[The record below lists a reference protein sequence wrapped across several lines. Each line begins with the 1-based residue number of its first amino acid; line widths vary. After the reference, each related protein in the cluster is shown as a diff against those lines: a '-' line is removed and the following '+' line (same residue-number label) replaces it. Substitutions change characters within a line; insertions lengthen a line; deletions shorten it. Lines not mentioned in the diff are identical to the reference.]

1 MRNLFFYLLM
11 VSGFIFYSCNQGG
24 GGGEEGSTEGTTT
37 EETMT
42 ETPDD
47 QMSTDM
53 IQNESTDAEEMEEPV
68 GGNAKMEFEAYDW
81 DFGKITQ
88 GEKVEHT
95 FKFTNTGTEP
105 LVISDAKGSCGCT
118 VPSYPKEPIPPG
130 ESSEIRVAFNSKGKK
145 GVQRKSVNITAN
157 TTPNRTT
164 LNITSEVLVPG
175 EEEAPA
181 E

>member
-1 MRNLFFYLLM
+1 MRNLFFYLLI

-24 GGGEEGSTEGTTT
+24 GEEASTEETAT

-42 ETPDD
+42 ESADD
-47 QMSTDM
+47 PLSTDL
-53 IQNESTDAEEMEEPV
+53 IQNESTGAEAIEEPA
-68 GGNAKMEFEAYDW
+68 GGDAKMEFDTYDH
-81 DFGKITQ
+81 DFGQITQ
-88 GEKVEHT
+88 GEKVEHV
-95 FKFTNTGTEP
+95 FKFTNTGTED
-105 LVISDAKGSCGCT
+105 LIISEAKGTCGCT

-130 ESSEIRVAFNSKGKK
+130 ETGEIMVAYDSKGKK

-164 LNITSEVLVPG
+164 LNITSEVIVPG
-175 EEEAPA
+175 EEAAAA